1 LNRFAMLTVC
11 ILLALPAAA
20 VEFEQVGAA
29 VFQHFQQPHGAA
41 ARALGGG
48 LAAGWDEPGFARWS
62 PAAPPAPRIGSA
74 LGAAYEEPE
83 ISPHVD
89 LGWSRWSA
97 ALRADLGD
105 VSVSL
110 LRDGWTSDPVLLRTA
125 YDPEGTQDELKARQE
140 IGAVSWRTKTWRGAG
155 GETVLTLGAGFRH
168 LHLDTGTPVGLD
180 EVDLGAALTRRAAD
194 PQAPGLAGWSVGA
207 AATHLRGEAFEL
219 GDLEAEVSGHR
230 RLGARA
236 VWKALPQRESGRP
249 LLTVTTLADWERARR
264 DGWDGGGSVGLGVET
279 LWAGF
284 AAFRYGWRDRP
295 DDSLYASGSF
305 GFGLRASLL
314 DDRLH
319 LRGDVA
325 VVDLNEDLG
334 YDTLEVYAVRVG
346 WTP

>member
-1 LNRFAMLTVC
+1 MRRLAVLTVC
-11 ILLALPAAA
+11 VLLALPA
-20 VEFEQVGAA
+20 
-29 VFQHFQQPHGAA
+29 
-41 ARALGGG
+41 
-48 LAAGWDEPGFARWS
+48 GWSEPGFARWS
-62 PAAPPAPRIGSA
+62 PAAPPALRTGA
-74 LGAAYEEPE
+74 ELGAAHEEPE
-83 ISPHVD
+83 PFWD
-89 LGWSRWSA
+89 RWTWGA
-97 ALRADLGD
+97 RADVAD

-110 LRDGWTSDPVLLRTA
+110 VRDAWTSDPIVIRTA
-125 YDPEGTQDELKARQE
+125 YDPEVGEYVVKARQE
-140 IGAVSWRTKTWRGAG
+140 IGAVSWRTKTWRGAD
-155 GETVLTLGAGFRH
+155 GETVLTVGAGFRH

-180 EVDLGAALTRRAAD
+180 EVDLGATLTRTAAD
-194 PQAPGLAGWSVGA
+194 PLAPGLAGWSVGA

-219 GDLEAEVSGHR
+219 GDLEAEVPGHR

-236 VWKALPQRESGRP
+236 VWNALPQGGAGRP

-264 DGWDGGGSVGLGVET
+264 DGWDGDGSVGLGVET

-284 AAFRYGWRDRP
+284 ASFRYGWRDRP
-295 DDSLYASGSF
+295 DDSLDASGSF

-334 YDTLEVYAVRVG
+334 FDTLEVYSVRVG